1 MNRFK
6 WIYLALVFSF
16 VRSLSLEAAWTTKRL
31 TNNAGESYFA
41 AIAVDGSHIYVV
53 WCDNTPGNWEIYF
66 RKSVDEGATW
76 QASKRL
82 TYTAGDSMHPDI
94 AVAGADVYLVWYD
107 NTPGNPE
114 IFFRK
119 SVDNGST
126 WQTAKRLTNTAG
138 NSYGPAIAIYDA
150 SIYVTWYDEIPGN
163 GEIYFRKSTD
173 SGANWQS
180 PEQLTNNSGLSSW
193 PDIAAKGVNI
203 YVVWHDDTFENN
215 EIYFMKSANSGSTW
229 QTAKRLTY
237 NTGNSIMPTLAVGG
251 ASIYVAWY
259 DSTPGNNEIYSRKSA
274 DSGSTWQTAKRLT
287 NNTGNSGNPALTVSG
302 ANIFV
307 IWHDGTPG
315 NSEIFFRKSV
325 DSGAS
330 WQSPQRLTN
339 NTGTSWWPAIAVNSA
354 NIYVTWGDSTPGN
367 DEIFVKYSPF

>member
-66 RKSVDEGATW
+66 RKSVDKGATW

-119 SVDNGST
+119 SVDN
-126 WQTAKRLTNTAG
+126 
-138 NSYGPAIAIYDA
+138 
-150 SIYVTWYDEIPGN
+150 
-163 GEIYFRKSTD
+163 
-173 SGANWQS
+173 
-180 PEQLTNNSGLSSW
+180 
-193 PDIAAKGVNI
+193 
-203 YVVWHDDTFENN
+203 
-215 EIYFMKSANSGSTW
+215 GSTW